1 VAAPEDDAAVNE
13 WDIVGRIC
21 AALILGGLIGA
32 EREAK
37 GHVAGLRT
45 YMLVSLGAALFM
57 VASEQLTLRYHQASP
72 FPDPTR
78 VASTIVTG
86 VSFLGAGVIFQSR
99 TRIRNLTTAAG
110 IWVVA
115 AIGMLAGSGFYVTA
129 VSGTLVTLIVLAWLP
144 RLERWINRRY
154 RPGAS
159 ADPSTGARPEV
170 ATDDDAET

>member
-144 RLERWINRRY
+144 RLERWINRRA
-154 RPGAS
+154 RPGAG
-159 ADPSTGARPEV
+159 ADLDASTRLDAR
-170 ATDDDAET
+170 TNDDAEA

>member
-1 VAAPEDDAAVNE
+1 MSE

-21 AALILGGLIGA
+21 ATCVLGGLIGA
-32 EREAK
+32 EREAT
-37 GHVAGLRT
+37 GHAAGLRT
-45 YMLVSLGAALFM
+45 YILVSLGAALFM
-57 VASEQLTLRYHQASP
+57 IASEQITLHYSHLTPA
-72 FPDPTR
+72 PDPSR

-86 VSFLGAGVIFQSR
+86 ISFLGAGIIFQSH

-154 RPGAS
+154 RPGAG
-159 ADPSTGARPEV
+159 ADLDASTRLDAR
-170 ATDDDAET
+170 TNDDAEA